1 METVRKT
8 MVTIL
13 VTGKYVM
20 LALPHAVE
28 IKNGVHLLESTI
40 RGMHVIHYPGKLVI
54 RSNVSSNRYRVKK
67 RVRGLNY
74 TFVCNHKV
82 LTS

>member
-28 IKNGVHLLESTI
+28 IKNGVHLLESII
-40 RGMHVIHYPGKLVI
+40 RGMHVIQDSAKLVI
-54 RSNVSSNRYRVKK
+54 GCLVENVRTDKDRVKYLVK
-67 RVRGLNY
+67 GFILKY
-74 TFVCNHKV
+74 TIIQFY
-82 LTS
+82 

>member
-1 METVRKT
+1 METAKKT
-8 MVTIL
+8 IVTIL

-28 IKNGVHLLESTI
+28 IRNGVHLLESII

-67 RVRGLNY
+67 RVLNY
-74 TFVCNHKV
+74 TFVCNHTV

>member
-1 METVRKT
+1 METARKT

-13 VTGKYVM
+13 VTGTYVM

-28 IKNGVHLLESTI
+28 IKNGVHLLESII

-67 RVRGLNY
+67 RVRD
-74 TFVCNHKV
+74 
-82 LTS
+82 

>member
-1 METVRKT
+1 METAKKT

-28 IKNGVHLLESTI
+28 IKNGVHLLESII

-54 RSNVSSNRYRVKK
+54 RSNVSPNRYRVKK
-67 RVRGLNY
+67 RVRGFKLY
-74 TFVCNHKV
+74 FCMQ
-82 LTS
+82 S